1 MQINFT
7 REVTIPDAVKLARY
21 RKAPELGPRVLFF
34 SGGTALRD
42 LSRRLIHFTHNSIH
56 IITPFDSGGSSRRLR
71 QVFHM
76 PAIGDV
82 RNRLMALADQ
92 TLQGHPEI
100 FKLFAHRFPMDGDP
114 QALVEELASMARER
128 HWLINDIPDPM
139 RKIIR
144 HHLQRFE
151 AVMPPEFD
159 LRGANIGN
167 LVLTAGYLENRRHM
181 DPVIF
186 IFSKLV
192 EVRGVVRPVIN
203 ADLHLGVT
211 LENGECVLE
220 QHRLSGKQTSPIT
233 ARVERL
239 YLVPGTRGKGSDR
252 PVRVTIRD
260 KVARQI
266 SAADLIVYPMGSF
279 YSSVMAN
286 LLPDGVADAVSK
298 NPCPKVFVPSSGN
311 DPECYGL
318 PVEEQVQRLLA
329 CLTRGENGNIPPEN
343 VLNFVVVD
351 TAGGVYPTGL
361 DTQAIESLG
370 LIVIDMP
377 LVTPETTPLFDPEKL
392 VDVILSLS

>member
-1 MQINFT
+1 MQITFT

-21 RKAPELGPRVLFF
+21 RKAPELGPRILFF

-42 LSRRLIHFTHNSIH
+42 LSRCLIHYTHNSIH

-92 TLQGHPEI
+92 TFQGHPEI
-100 FKLFAHRFPMDGDP
+100 FRLFAHRFPVDGDP
-114 QALVEELASMARER
+114 QSLAAELASMATDR

-151 AVMPPEFD
+151 AEMPADFD

-167 LVLTAGYLENRRHM
+167 LVMTAGYLENRRHM
-181 DPVIF
+181 DPVIY

-203 ADLHLGVT
+203 ADLHLGAI

-220 QHRLSGKQTSPIT
+220 QHCLTGKQTDPINT
-233 ARVERL
+233 PIEKL
-239 YLVPGTRGKGSDR
+239 YLVAGTRGKGSDK
-252 PVRVTIRD
+252 PVRVSIRD
-260 KVARQI
+260 KMAKLIRG
-266 SAADLIVYPMGSF
+266 ADLIVYPMGSF

-286 LLPDGVADAVSK
+286 LLPDGVPEAIQK
-298 NPCPKVFVPSSGN
+298 NQCPKVFVPSTGN
-311 DPECYGL
+311 DPECFGL
-318 PVEEQVQRLLA
+318 PVEKQVRRLLA
-329 CLTRGENGNIPPEN
+329 CLTRNENNNVPTES
-343 VLNFVVVD
+343 VLNCVVVD
-351 TAGGVYPTGL
+351 TANGIYPTGL
-361 DTQAIESLG
+361 DTRAIAALG
-370 LIVIDMP
+370 LNVIDWP
-377 LVTPETTPLFDPEKL
+377 LVTPESTPHLDPEAL
-392 VDVILSLS
+392 SEVILSLT

>member
-1 MQINFT
+1 MHITFSQ
-7 REVTIPDAVKLARY
+7 EVIIPDKIKLARY
-21 RKAPELGPRVLFF
+21 RKSPELGPKVLFF

-82 RNRLMALADQ
+82 RNRLMALSDQ
-92 TLQGHPEI
+92 TFQGHPEI
-100 FKLFAHRFPMDGDP
+100 FRLFAHRFPVDSDP
-114 QALVEELASMARER
+114 QALGADLSSMSKER

-139 RKIIR
+139 SKIIR

-151 AVMPPEFD
+151 AEMPADFD

-181 DPVIF
+181 DPVIY

-203 ADLHLGVT
+203 ADLHLGAV

-220 QHRLSGKQTSPIT
+220 QHRLTGKQTAPIQT
-233 ARVERL
+233 QVENL
-239 YLVPGTRGKGSDR
+239 YLVAGTRGKGSDK
-252 PVRVTIRD
+252 PVRVSIRD
-260 KVARQI
+260 KMAKLI
-266 SAADLIVYPMGSF
+266 CGADLIVYPMGSF

-286 LLPDGVADAVSK
+286 LLPDGVAEAICK
-298 NPCPKVFVPSSGN
+298 NQRPKVFIPSTGH

-318 PVEEQVQRLLA
+318 PVEKQVQRLLA
-329 CLTRGENGNIPPEN
+329 CLTRNKNNN
-343 VLNFVVVD
+343 VPTESLLNFVVVD
-351 TAGGVYPTGL
+351 TANGIYPTGL
-361 DTQAIESLG
+361 DKQAIESLG
-370 LIVIDMP
+370 LNVIDLL
-377 LVTPETTPLFDPEKL
+377 LVTPETSPYFDPQKL
-392 VDVILSLS
+392 VDVILSLT